1 MGRVP
6 QSATPARVPGAAQ
19 VAAMIG
25 GLTIDAV
32 TPHGGLSIE
41 RLREILRAHLRML
54 LTAERR
60 R

>member
-1 MGRVP
+1 MLEALEVP
-6 QSATPARVPGAAQ
+6 DPEMGAAQ